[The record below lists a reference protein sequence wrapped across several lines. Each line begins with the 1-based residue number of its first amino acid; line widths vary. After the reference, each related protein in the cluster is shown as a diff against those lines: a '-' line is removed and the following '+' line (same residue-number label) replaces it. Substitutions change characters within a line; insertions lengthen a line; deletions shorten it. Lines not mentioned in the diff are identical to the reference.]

1 MSREPAS
8 KSKPPKKIAAKNGA
22 APKPRRAGKKE
33 PETVEESQWLLR
45 LFVAGQSPKS
55 LQAYSNLK
63 TICEKYLPGQYRIE
77 LVDLLKEPHL
87 AKDHQIVAVPTLV
100 RQLPEP
106 VKRVI
111 GDLSN
116 HERALVGMDLRVA

>member
-1 MSREPAS
+1 MNRETRPESHPDRELSPDAS
-8 KSKPPKKIAAKNGA
+8 AED
-22 APKPRRAGKKE
+22 APDK
-33 PETVEESQWLLR
+33 WLLR

-55 LQAYSNLK
+55 LLAYSNLK
-63 TICEKYLPGQYRIE
+63 KICEKYLKGKYHIE
-77 LVDLLKEPHL
+77 LVDLVKEPHL
-87 AKDHQIVAVPTLV
+87 AQVHQIVAVPTLV

-116 HERALVGMDLRVA
+116 HERALVGMDLQLA

>member
-1 MSREPAS
+1 MNRKPTGKSQPSAS
-8 KSKPPKKIAAKNGA
+8 GKAADH
-22 APKPRRAGKKE
+22 PSQDQ
-33 PETVEESQWLLR
+33 ESGHWVLR

-55 LQAYSNLK
+55 VMAYANLK
-63 TICEKYLPGQYRIE
+63 KICEQYLSGKYRIE
-77 LVDLLKEPHL
+77 LVDLMKEPHL
-87 AKDHQIVAVPTLV
+87 AQANQIVAVPTLI

-116 HERALVGMDLRVA
+116 HERALIGMDLHVA

>member
-1 MSREPAS
+1 M
-8 KSKPPKKIAAKNGA
+8 
-22 APKPRRAGKKE
+22 
-33 PETVEESQWLLR
+33 R

-55 LQAYSNLK
+55 LAAYANLK
-63 TICEKYLPGQYRIE
+63 RICEQYLPGKYRIE
-77 LVDLLKEPHL
+77 LVDLIKEPHL
-87 AKDHQIVAVPTLV
+87 AQAHQIVAVPTLV

-116 HERALVGMDLRVA
+116 HERALVGMDLNFN